1 MSSTNPQPNPLL
13 QRLRQSD
20 TNPLRLGVGPYR
32 SQRELLAALVNSP
45 ITPDNV
51 AAVPWARRLDVV
63 GEFRNIFVPTAQ
75 TLEIASA
82 MQDMLYEGL
91 DRRDPRVQENR
102 LHIARSAAL
111 KGKPLAEVPWFPQDD
126 ATALGMLIEGITGT
140 GKSKVV
146 NRVLDL
152 YPQVV
157 DLGPSEEG
165 GWAQLRQL
173 VWLRVHMPSDGSRGG
188 FLIGAFVELDKALGT
203 RYLDQY
209 KNWTIEKMLVM
220 FLHLLTVHRCGILVI
235 EEAQAKALSSIA
247 PYGREFLTFFL
258 RLLNFGIPTVL
269 IGNPLAFVAL
279 RESTQDMSRFS
290 ESGAF
295 RLEPVM
301 DHRSKDWNLWMKRL
315 WAPTLLDQADAPYQP
330 YSDHPLDA
338 TLEGFVWRRTGG
350 FPRFVS
356 RLRREV
362 QAYALSNTAP
372 QITAEI
378 VERVYRSNAKF
389 SGIRPL
395 IEAFVNKDWPALH
408 SYGDVPSGDYRK
420 LWESQ
425 HPAELGA
432 ASPVSTFVPAV
443 AAPDVPPARKTRAAK
458 AKASPKAVGA
468 SAPAAAFAPEDIRSN
483 EFREELSKK
492 LKESVSKE

>member
-1 MSSTNPQPNPLL
+1 MTSTSPKPNPLL
-13 QRLRQSD
+13 QRLQQSD
-20 TNPLRLGVGPYR
+20 TNPLRVGVGPHR
-32 SQRELLAALVNSP
+32 SQRDLLLALVNSP
-45 ITPDNV
+45 ITPENV
-51 AAVPWARRLDVV
+51 AEVPLARRLDVV
-63 GEFRNIFVPTAQ
+63 SEYRNIFVPTAQ

-91 DRRDPRVQENR
+91 DRRDPRVQANR
-102 LHIARSAAL
+102 QHIARSAAQ
-111 KGKPLAEVPWFPQDD
+111 KGKKLAEVPWFPTDD

-157 DLGPSEEG
+157 DLGPSEEC
-165 GWAQLRQL
+165 GWAHLRQL

-209 KNWTIEKMLVM
+209 KSWTIEKLLVM
-220 FLHLLTVHRCGILVI
+220 FLHLLTVHRCGILII

-290 ESGAF
+290 ESGSF

-301 DHRSKDWNLWMKRL
+301 DHRSKDWQLWMKRL

-338 TLEGFVWRRTGG
+338 TLEGFVWRRTAG

-356 RLRREV
+356 RLRREA
-362 QAYALSNTAP
+362 QAYALTNGAP
-372 QITAEI
+372 QITADI
-378 VERVYRSNAKF
+378 VDRVYQSSAKF
-389 SGIRPL
+389 AEIRPF
-395 IEAFVNKDWPALH
+395 IEAFVNKNGLALNG
-408 SYGDVPSGDYRK
+408 YGDVPAADYRK
-420 LWESQ
+420 MWESQ
-425 HPAELGA
+425 HTAELRA
-432 ASPVSTFVPAV
+432 ASPASTSAPPA
-443 AAPDVPPARKTRAAK
+443 ATLPDAPPARNARAAK
-458 AKASPKAVGA
+458 AKAAPKTSRA
-468 SAPAAAFAPEDIRSN
+468 SAAAFAPEDIRSK

-492 LKESVSKE
+492 LKEAVGKE